1 MRILIIDDDKWKSDY
16 ITQIIQS
23 IHPNAEIIVKRSY
36 QSGLYEIYCNQ
47 YNNPYDYLILD
58 MQFPLYDDGTNMS
71 SEQGLHVLAE
81 MQRKYQNADSLTTK
95 VIICSSGYKDYKKYD
110 YGNVIGYILFDTS
123 VHMNEKFSTL
133 LQEKR

>member
-1 MRILIIDDDKWKSDY
+1 
-16 ITQIIQS
+16 
-23 IHPNAEIIVKRSY
+23 
-36 QSGLYEIYCNQ
+36 
-47 YNNPYDYLILD
+47 